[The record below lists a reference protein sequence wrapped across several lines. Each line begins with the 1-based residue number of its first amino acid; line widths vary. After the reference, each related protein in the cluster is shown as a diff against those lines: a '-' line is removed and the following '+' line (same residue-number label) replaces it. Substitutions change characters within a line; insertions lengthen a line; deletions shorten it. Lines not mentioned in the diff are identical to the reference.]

1 MKKPRTKKYSPRP
14 IRFNAMDWA
23 IAGVHKMVESDR
35 KAVLAP
41 VLEGVDRLRQ
51 GKATRAHW
59 NDVCESLNVAEALAE
74 LHIGDNLL
82 PDFNAGHEALHQV
95 ALRML
100 AGGSSTCRASELAA
114 IREAVELYALQL
126 TLCTQAELSRAV
138 RRVKALMDGGAL
150 NDVARTYA
158 KLNGATS

>member
-1 MKKPRTKKYSPRP
+1 
-14 IRFNAMDWA
+14 MDWA
-23 IAGVHKMVESDR
+23 IAGVHKMPAEDQ
-35 KAVLAP
+35 KAAMVP
-41 VLEGVDRLRQ
+41 VWAALDQLRQ
-51 GKATRAHW
+51 GKATRTHW
-59 NDVCESLNVAEALAE
+59 NDICESLNVAEALAE

-82 PDFNAGHEALHQV
+82 PYFNAGHEALHQV

-150 NDVARTYA
+150 NDVALTYA
-158 KLNGATS
+158 RLNQETP